1 MDMFFGILAVSVGG
15 LFAGSGAWP
24 YKLMRKFQ
32 FEHWWF
38 IGIFVGLFV
47 MPWTITLLG
56 CPDALAVFKTLPV
69 APLIKANLLSLAW
82 GVANI
87 LCGLCFL
94 RIGMALTGAI
104 LAGLGVS
111 VGTIMPM
118 VFKGTG
124 LFKDAVDLGSRP
136 GLVVMAGVGVMLIG
150 VVLAAFA
157 GLGRDRALDKLS
169 ADTKNPPPRSGKVT
183 VGLIMAAISGLL
195 SAGMA
200 LSFVYSQGPVVE
212 AMKARGAGDLAANC
226 SVWAIGLLGGGIL
239 NIGYAIYLLTKNK
252 SWHVFGQS
260 PKEIGLGIIIGL
272 NSILA
277 IVLMGRGM
285 QLLGA
290 FGASVGFGI
299 QQAMQMTG
307 NQAVGFISGEWRGV
321 HGKPRRQMYM
331 TIGILMIAA
340 VIMAYGKKLAQQ

>member
-1 MDMFFGILAVSVGG
+1 MDMLLGIIAVSAGG
-15 LFAGSGAWP
+15 LFMGSGAWP

-38 IGIFVGLFV
+38 IAILVGLFI

-56 CPDALAVFKTLPV
+56 CPKAIAVFRALPA

-82 GVANI
+82 GVANV

-111 VGTIMPM
+111 VGTILPM
-118 VFKGTG
+118 VLKGSG
-124 LFKDAVDLGSRP
+124 LFKDAADLGSRA
-136 GLVVMAGVGVMLIG
+136 GLVVVGGVCVMLVG
-150 VVLAAFA
+150 VVLAATA
-157 GLGRDRALDKLS
+157 GFGRERALKTTSVEL
-169 ADTKNPPPRSGKVT
+169 KNPPPTSGSFR
-183 VGLIMAAISGLL
+183 VGLIMAAISGVL

-212 AMKARGAGDLAANC
+212 AMKAKGASDLAANC
-226 SVWAIGLLGGGIL
+226 AVWAIGLLAGAFL
-239 NIGYAIYLLTKNK
+239 NIGYAIYLLTRNR
-252 SWHVFGQS
+252 SWHVFAQS
-260 PKEIGLGIIIGL
+260 RKEIGLAIIMGF

-277 IVLMGRGM
+277 IVLMGKGM
-285 QLLGA
+285 RLLGA

-307 NQAVGFISGEWRGV
+307 NQAVGFVSGEWRGV
-321 HGKPRRQMYM
+321 HGKPRRQMYL
-331 TIGILMIAA
+331 TIAVLMVAA
-340 VIMAYGKKLAQQ
+340 VIMAFGKKLAQ